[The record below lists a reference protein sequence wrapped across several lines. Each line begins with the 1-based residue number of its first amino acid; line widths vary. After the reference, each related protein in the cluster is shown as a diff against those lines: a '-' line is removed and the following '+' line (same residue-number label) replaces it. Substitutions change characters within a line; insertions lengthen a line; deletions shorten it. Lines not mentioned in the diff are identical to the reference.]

1 MMSIIRKSNQNTF
14 TEQTDMSMFPYCCT
28 QDQFRTG
35 GMESI
40 VDWYGLSHGVNW
52 VLGDYTKPD

>member
-14 TEQTDMSMFPYCCT
+14 TEQTDYYYCCT

-40 VDWYGLSHGVNW
+40 VDCCGLSHGVNW
-52 VLGDYTKPD
+52 VLGDYTKAD